1 MSAIDPELG
10 PIPHLVDTQSDDFRV
25 YSPRKYVPLN
35 YPCLILTFSFPGLPK
50 PTELAEHFALQGY
63 KLNTRKVRR
72 CDIQNAMADI
82 QNERQQASPNPSP
95 PP

>member
-1 MSAIDPELG
+1 MSAIDPDLG

-25 YSPRKYVPLN
+25 YSPRKSVPVSSELSR
-35 YPCLILTFSFPGLPK
+35 LTFSFPGLPK

-63 KLNTRKVRR
+63 KLNTRKVRHR
-72 CDIQNAMADI
+72 RDFGLTG